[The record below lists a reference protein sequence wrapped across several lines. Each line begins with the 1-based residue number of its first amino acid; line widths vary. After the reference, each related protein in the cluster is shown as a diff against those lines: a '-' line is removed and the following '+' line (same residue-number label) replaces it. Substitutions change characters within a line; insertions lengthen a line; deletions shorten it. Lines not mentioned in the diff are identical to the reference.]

1 MENNKISYQTL
12 VERLKNSS
20 PILENPEDLTR
31 IVIEK
36 VEKISANN
44 LKNKILY
51 ITGMISGLAAALLF
65 CLLIHASIQS
75 PANQLVEP
83 GTPAAL
89 SGSITPGVYPEK
101 TDMIALIIKEKRET
115 NNRKEQLYSFL
126 QKK

>member
-20 PILENPEDLTR
+20 PVLENPEDLTR

-51 ITGMISGLAAALLF
+51 LTGVISGLAAALLF
-65 CLLIHASIQS
+65 CLLIHATIPS
-75 PANQLVEP
+75 PANHLMEP
-83 GTPAAL
+83 ETHTAL
-89 SGSITPGVYPEK
+89 SGPITPGVYPEK
-101 TDMIALIIKEKRET
+101 TDIAVIIREKIET

-126 QKK
+126 QKE